1 MNLMVSRM
9 PTHVR
14 NTFLLPML
22 IAVLLSACA
31 SGPNKNAELFDTSA
45 VKLIQLDVE
54 TIDRQALGV
63 SASDED
69 VTEQVR
75 KNLTEWGYPIDIDD
89 GKTYTHI
96 LKARVEPIEH
106 DAPTP
111 TGFSF
116 SSGNSDPRS
125 PEFQKADV
133 LPVSCEITS
142 IEHPGQSEMLT
153 MSFSAEVMP
162 WAGKESRYVITSDK
176 LVDRVSTVCFNLL
189 NDLKWPDKTSNLA
202 IPVIKPSWIPE
213 IRIETLEE
221 STEAIKEID
230 KKEVDKKENL
240 KSAPESSVTKEGRR
254 QIIIHNQGS
263 PVIIKFGHDRK

>member
-1 MNLMVSRM
+1 MNNSLHPHTGYAV
-9 PTHVR
+9 
-14 NTFLLPML
+14 LLPVIL
-22 IAVLLSACA
+22 AALLSACA
-31 SGPNKNAELFDTSA
+31 SGPKKNAELFDTSA

-54 TIDRQALGV
+54 TIDRQALGITV
-63 SASDED
+63 PDED
-69 VTEQVR
+69 MTEQVR
-75 KNLTEWGYPIDIDD
+75 KNLAEWGYPIDIED
-89 GKTYTHI
+89 GKTYTHL
-96 LKARVEPIEH
+96 LKAKVEPVEH
-106 DAPTP
+106 GASTP

-125 PEFQKADV
+125 PEFQKTDV

-142 IEHPGQSEMLT
+142 IEHSGQSEMLS
-153 MSFSAEVMP
+153 MSFSAETMP

-189 NDLKWPDKTSNLA
+189 NDLKWPDKTRNLA

-221 STEAIKEID
+221 PAEAIKEID
-230 KKEVDKKENL
+230 KKENL
-240 KSAPESSVTKEGRR
+240 KSDPEASGTKEGRR